1 MFRGFF
7 VYNKKKIFIFIGVIC
22 LLFIGLVGYYV
33 VSDLNQESKLEEEI
47 VLIDNLVNTDAI
59 DKIDLEKLYSYL
71 DRTITKGD
79 YAKVERAFK
88 NYLKD
93 NFDNVLKI
101 VDLLNDERI
110 VEVLTVDN
118 YINDGKEFIET
129 KKYLNTYAT
138 ELKECK
144 NNYLNYFTE
153 EKAMSY
159 LDTNNLDSYYID
171 LYKDKYIGDLE
182 TALEDKTVEESINAL
197 LDTTSIMQQII
208 DLLSNNPDS
217 WYIDTEYINFTDNN
231 LSNEY
236 DRLISLL

>member
-1 MFRGFF
+1 M
-7 VYNKKKIFIFIGVIC
+7 KKKIFIFIGVIC
-22 LLFIGLVGYYV
+22 LLFIGLIGYYV
-33 VSDLNQESKLEEEI
+33 VSDLNQESKLEDEI

-101 VDLLNDERI
+101 VDLLNDDRI

-208 DLLSNNPDS
+208 DLLSNNPNS